1 MNEQILLVGR
11 LFQFC
16 LLDPDEMG
24 CFTGGVVDFSVKVWN
39 TKTQTRQHQFSAL
52 SRWSPGDNNLP
63 LISRI
68 IWYNNI
74 HICIVIYVA
83 GQQGLSVIVQYEV
96 TIQY

>member
-16 LLDPDEMG
+16 LLDPGEMG
-24 CFTGGVVDFSVKVWN
+24 CFTGGVVDYSVKVWN